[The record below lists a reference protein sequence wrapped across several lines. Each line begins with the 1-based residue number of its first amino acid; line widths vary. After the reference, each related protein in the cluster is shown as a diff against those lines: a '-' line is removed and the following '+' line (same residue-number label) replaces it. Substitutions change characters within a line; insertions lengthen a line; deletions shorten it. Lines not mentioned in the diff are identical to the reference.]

1 MSGEPSVGSVGGSS
15 VQVGGPPLV
24 RPAVVAQVADSV
36 PLAVGDDCVRVAV
49 DGVDGAGKTVFADEL
64 AAELAARGR
73 EVVRVSAD
81 DWHQVRAL
89 RHARGRT
96 SAEGFWLDSYDYPR
110 LRAEVLD
117 PLGPGGSREYRAR
130 GHDLATDE
138 VLAGPVSQAPA
149 GAVVVVDGLF
159 LQRAE
164 LDGCFELV
172 IWLDVPFEETAA
184 RMAARDGTS
193 PDPEDPSMQR
203 YVGAQRTYFD
213 LRSPW
218 ARADLVVDNTDLAAP
233 FVVTG
238 RFD

>member
-1 MSGEPSVGSVGGSS
+1 MSGDTSVE
-15 VQVGGPPLV
+15 VGGPPLV

-36 PLAVGDDCVRVAV
+36 PVAVGEDCVRVAV

-73 EVVRVSAD
+73 SVLRVSAD
-81 DWHQVRAL
+81 DWHQVREL

-96 SAEGFWLDSYDYPR
+96 SPEGFWLDSYDYPR

-117 PLGPGGSREYRAR
+117 PLGPGGSRGYRPR
-130 GHDLATDE
+130 GHDLESDE
-138 VLAGPVSQAPA
+138 VLTGPLSHAPA
-149 GAVVVVDGLF
+149 GSTIVLDGLF
-159 LQRAE
+159 LQRVE
-164 LDGCFELV
+164 LDGCFEFV
-172 IWLDVPFEETAA
+172 VWLDVPFEETAA
-184 RMAARDGTS
+184 RMARRDGTS

-203 YVGAQRTYFD
+203 YVGAQRTYFAE
-213 LRSPW
+213 RTPW
-218 ARADLVVDNTDLAAP
+218 NHADLVVDNTDLVAP

>member
-1 MSGEPSVGSVGGSS
+1 MSGELSVG
-15 VQVGGPPLV
+15 VGGPPLV

-36 PLAVGDDCVRVAV
+36 PQPVGSDCVRVAV
-49 DGVDGAGKTVFADEL
+49 DGVDGAGKTVFAAEL
-64 AAELAARGR
+64 AAELRSRGR
-73 EVVRVSAD
+73 SVVQVSAD
-81 DWHQVRAL
+81 DWHQVTAL
-89 RHARGRT
+89 RYARGRT
-96 SAEGFWLDSYDYPR
+96 SPEGFWLDSYDYAR
-110 LRAEVLD
+110 LRAEVLE
-117 PLGPGGSREYRAR
+117 PLGPGGSRDYRPR

-138 VLAGPVSQAPA
+138 VLTGPLAHASAGS
-149 GAVVVVDGLF
+149 VVLVDGLF

-164 LDGCFELV
+164 LEGCFELAV
-172 IWLDVPFEETAA
+172 WLDVPFEETAA

-203 YVGAQRTYFD
+203 YVAAQRTYFAQ
-213 LRSPW
+213 RTPW

>member
-1 MSGEPSVGSVGGSS
+1 MSGETSVG
-15 VQVGGPPLV
+15 VGGPPLV
-24 RPAVVAQVADSV
+24 RPAVLAQVADSV
-36 PLAVGDDCVRVAV
+36 PVAAGDDCVRVAV

-73 EVVRVSAD
+73 AVVRVSAD
-81 DWHQVRAL
+81 DWHQVRE
-89 RHARGRT
+89 RRYARGRT

-117 PLGPGGSREYRAR
+117 PLGPQGSRAYRAR
-130 GHDLATDE
+130 GHDLESDE
-138 VLAGPVSQAPA
+138 VLTGPLSQAPA
-149 GAVVVVDGLF
+149 GAVVLVDGLF

-164 LDGCFELV
+164 LEGCFDFT

-184 RMAARDGTS
+184 RMAQRDGTS
-193 PDPEDPSMQR
+193 ADPEDPSMHR
-203 YVGAQRTYFD
+203 YVGAQRRYFD

-218 ARADLVVDNTDLAAP
+218 NRADLIVDNTDLAAP

>member
-1 MSGEPSVGSVGGSS
+1 MSGAAPGG
-15 VQVGGPPLV
+15 VGGPPLV
-24 RPAVVAQVADSV
+24 RPSVLAQVADSV
-36 PLAVGDDCVRVAV
+36 PVARGDDCVRVAV

-64 AAELAARGR
+64 AAELDARGR
-73 EVVRVSAD
+73 RVLRISVD

-89 RHARGRT
+89 RYARGRT
-96 SAEGFWLDSYDYPR
+96 SAEGFWLDSYDYAR
-110 LRAEVLD
+110 LRTEVLE
-117 PLGPGGSREYRAR
+117 PLGPGGSRAYRAR
-130 GHDLATDE
+130 GHDLETDE
-138 VLAGPVSQAPA
+138 VLTGPVSQAPA

-164 LDGCFELV
+164 LEGCFDFA

-184 RMAARDGTS
+184 RMAGRDGTS
-193 PDPEDPSMQR
+193 ADPEDPSMHR
-203 YVGAQRTYFD
+203 YVAAQRRYFA

-218 ARADLVVDNTDLAAP
+218 NRADLVVDNTDLAAP